1 MIIKLEKETGWLNGQ
16 ATTKYYVWADDRVN
30 GSVVD
35 VAYNEEAAHQM
46 YENVKANYVGSSKQ
60 ILKEEEI

>member
-1 MIIKLEKETGWLNGQ
+1 MKLRLEKEVEWLNGQ
-16 ATTKYYVWADDRVN
+16 SVTKYYVWADGRCVE
-30 GSVVD
+30 
-35 VAYNEEAAHQM
+35 VAYTEEEANEK